1 MPDCP
6 GGLAEEEAAALP
18 IASGGLAVAAAT
30 GADGTLSVRDLLA
43 AGAASAAAVI
53 EALVLRAL
61 VGGPSSA
68 CLVLFLGLAAVF
80 PLGVS

>member
-1 MPDCP
+1 MPGCL
-6 GGLAEEEAAALP
+6 GGLAEEEAGACS
-18 IASGGLAVAAAT
+18 IAHGGLAVDAASEAGS
-30 GADGTLSVRDLLA
+30 GALSVRAFLA

-68 CLVLFLGLAAVF
+68 CLALFLGLAAVC
-80 PLGVS
+80 PP

>member
-1 MPDCP
+1 MADCP
-6 GGLAEEEAAALP
+6 DGLAEEEAAALS

-30 GADGTLSVRDLLA
+30 EAGSGTLSVRDLLA

-53 EALVLRAL
+53 EVLVLRAL

-68 CLVLFLGLAAVF
+68 CLALFLGLAAVC
-80 PLGVS
+80 PP